1 MGSQITT
8 KFKMRLHVHYLH
20 LNNNFWQQWQ
30 GLKAHQRQVEL
41 LNKTRELGNIDQEN
55 VYQFPRS
62 SPCKTPLCSCTILR
76 KFATECGAEKP
87 QFLTSTCLRKHIAVV
102 TQLLNLKDNE
112 LDIVAG
118 FMGHDIRIHRE
129 YYRLPE
135 DTLQLVKVS
144 KFLINLEKGN
154 RQHFKGKS
162 LDDIDVVADGMCLCL
177 LLDYPYVPIQN

>member
-1 MGSQITT
+1 
-8 KFKMRLHVHYLH
+8 MRLHVHYLH

-154 RQHFKGKS
+154 
-162 LDDIDVVADGMCLCL
+162 
-177 LLDYPYVPIQN
+177 